1 MPVNQSS
8 HEKDSKAFILW
19 MKVGKEV
26 EFAKYAAITY
36 VFKYPSS
43 DIFNEPPPSH
53 RIVYIRSAHDRQTTN
68 ANSIYICNLNMD
80 IKT

>member
-1 MPVNQSS
+1 
-8 HEKDSKAFILW
+8 

-43 DIFNEPPPSH
+43 DIFNEPATFVS
-53 RIVYIRSAHDRQTTN
+53 
-68 ANSIYICNLNMD
+68 SIFVVPMTDKQQMPKVFIFA
-80 IKT
+80 I